1 MPARKILSV
10 TRVDRLVPIR
20 TRRCVAA
27 TVSQGKP
34 AVLCNPESGDWY
46 RGSRRFQPASLLAE
60 PGHQH
65 VEAGESFVAR
75 LTTRIGAR
83 ARECGAVRSDTKAEA
98 FRKRVL
104 RDRRLL

>member
-1 MPARKILSV
+1 MQPQVIGIAVRGGS
-10 TRVDRLVPIR
+10 D
-20 TRRCVAA
+20 RRCCW
-27 TVSQGKP
+27 Q
-34 AVLCNPESGDWY
+34 
-46 RGSRRFQPASLLAE
+46 

>member
-1 MPARKILSV
+1 MQPQVIGIAVGGDS
-10 TRVDRLVPIR
+10 DR
-20 TRRCVAA
+20 RRC
-27 TVSQGKP
+27 
-34 AVLCNPESGDWY
+34 W
-46 RGSRRFQPASLLAE
+46 AE

-75 LTTRIGAR
+75 LTTRIGAG

>member
-1 MPARKILSV
+1 MLLQQFLRENPRFY
-10 TRVDRLVPIR
+10 
-20 TRRCVAA
+20 A
-27 TVSQGKP
+27 TP
-34 AVLCNPESGDWY
+34 GDWDS
-46 RGSRRFQPASLLAE
+46 GSRRFRPALLPE
-60 PGHQH
+60 PGDQH
-65 VEAGESFVAR
+65 FEAGESFVAR